1 MFMTTGHLYTALGW
15 LWNKLFIQGAQHVIS
30 RKCTDILITGL
41 NLMTGFE
48 VFMDI
53 TTYFSLIEIIET
65 FLALR
70 IAMYS
75 NKIRY

>member
-1 MFMTTGHLYTALGW
+1 MT
-15 LWNKLFIQGAQHVIS
+15 S
-30 RKCTDILITGL
+30 
-41 NLMTGFE
+41 FE

-65 FLALR
+65 FLALK